1 MLFVTNYAIAASKVS
16 GQEIYTD
23 ICSICHEDGVAG
35 APKFGD
41 KDAWKPRIA
50 KGKKALYKSTM
61 TGVNVMPAHT
71 DFERHPSDSEIK
83 KAVDY
88 MIRHSK
94 ENNQGGRR
102 APANSPQHHCL

>member
-1 MLFVTNYAIAASKVS
+1 LLFVTNYAIAASKVS

-23 ICSICHEDGVAG
+23 ICSTCHEDSVAG

-94 ENNQGGRR
+94 
-102 APANSPQHHCL
+102 